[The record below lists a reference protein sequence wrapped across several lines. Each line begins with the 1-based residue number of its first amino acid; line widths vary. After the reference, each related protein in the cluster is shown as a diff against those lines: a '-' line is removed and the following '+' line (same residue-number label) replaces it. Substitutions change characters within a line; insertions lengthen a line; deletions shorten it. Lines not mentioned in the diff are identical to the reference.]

1 MHMMRRGILRSFLLL
16 ALTSGSVLAKDFAGV
31 SFEES
36 SRVSI
41 SPNPF
46 VLSGVARM
54 EKNFISYYA
63 VGLYVPYGAKERGT
77 LISALGPLKFKLI
90 WITPALGEAS
100 VQDYWRTAF
109 TQSIANKEALERN
122 HSRIEAFVKRFKE
135 LKYGD
140 ITELEYN
147 PDMGM
152 KLFIN
157 GTHQGNFAGVEF
169 NRALVQIWLG
179 SHDQASAMRAS
190 LLAGVK

>member
-1 MHMMRRGILRSFLLL
+1 MLLLL
-16 ALTSGSVLAKDFAGV
+16 AMQASAPLLARDFAGV

-36 SRVSI
+36 SSVSI
-41 SPNPF
+41 APNPF

-63 VGLYVPYGAKERGT
+63 VGLYVPYGAKERDA
-77 LISALGPLKFKLI
+77 LITALAPLKLKLI

-100 VQDYWRTAF
+100 VQDYWRAAF
-109 TQSIANKEALERN
+109 AQSVHDKEALARIR
-122 HSRIEAFVKRFKE
+122 SRIETFTKLFKE

-140 ITELEYN
+140 TTELEYN

-152 KLFIN
+152 RLFIN
-157 GTHQGNFAGVEF
+157 GKHQGNFAGVEF
-169 NRALVQIWLG
+169 NRALIQVWLG